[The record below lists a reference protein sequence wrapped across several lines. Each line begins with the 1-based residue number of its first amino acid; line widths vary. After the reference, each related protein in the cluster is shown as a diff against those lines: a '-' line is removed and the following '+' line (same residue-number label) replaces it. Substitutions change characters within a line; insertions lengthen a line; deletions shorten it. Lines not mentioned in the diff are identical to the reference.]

1 MLHGLLSCLD
11 GYSYLAQSHQWWM
24 KGIGLKEEI
33 DLSGHTVEK
42 NALEGMGSDSRR
54 LVYFDNSRKK

>member
-1 MLHGLLSCLD
+1 
-11 GYSYLAQSHQWWM
+11 M

-54 LVYFDNSRKK
+54 LVYFDNSRKKWQEFYLVQWQGEHRWETQAI